1 MDPHVELEYRGQ
13 PVTLLYSMDV
23 LFDASERFGS
33 VRDMLTLLGAE
44 SREGF
49 EAVRWMFMRMAHEGE
64 LARRENGE
72 KPREDLPEDLIPQRL
87 RPGEYTIIRDACTKA
102 VELGYRREEDDEE
115 AAEEDEGLAELRA
128 KKAGDAPTA
137 RRSRTAG

>member
-13 PVTLLYSMDV
+13 PM
-23 LFDASERFGS
+23 
-33 VRDMLTLLGAE
+33 TLLGAE
-44 SREGF
+44 SREGV

-72 KPREDLPEDLIPQRL
+72 TPRADLPEDLLPKRM
-87 RPGEYTIIRDACTKA
+87 RPGEYMTLRDACTKA
-102 VELGYRREEDDEE
+102 VELGYRREEDDGED
-115 AAEEDEGLAELRA
+115 AEEDEGLAELRA
-128 KKAGDAPTA
+128 KKAGGGPTA